1 MLFING
7 GLVSNLNNRVIVF
20 NYVLQNYQ
28 FANKII
34 SDNFYLRIEIK
45 EKLHWNVF
53 LYRIIWFDKSKVLV
67 SENLKFSFLMYEMYI
82 CNLFIKDKLLY
93 ESIFQRFY
101 NLKILELI
109 ILIKFRSSS
118 MMSLFLFLLHFPP
131 EFHASINN
139 NESSVERNIESS

>member
-93 ESIFQRFY
+93 ESIFQKFY
-101 NLKILELI
+101 NLD
-109 ILIKFRSSS
+109 
-118 MMSLFLFLLHFPP
+118 
-131 EFHASINN
+131 
-139 NESSVERNIESS
+139 